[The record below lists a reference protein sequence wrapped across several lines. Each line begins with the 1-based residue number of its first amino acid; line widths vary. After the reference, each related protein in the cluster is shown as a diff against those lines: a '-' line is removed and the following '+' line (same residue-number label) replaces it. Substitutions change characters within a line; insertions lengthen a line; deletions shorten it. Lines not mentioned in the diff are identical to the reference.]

1 MAAGAMLCGAPHLP
15 PWVGRFDSGRS
26 LTPDTSGD
34 RRNTVQNIVTLFVA
48 IFGLM
53 IAAGAHSAGAGGTP
67 EVSQADHDSL
77 DAMGIALLAPVA
89 QPTGIDE
96 ASVWAGSY
104 VYRGMPWFY
113 AEPAMTMTV
122 REVEPVIVADEDAE
136 DELFTAAWGDPPA
149 GREVAQWA

>member
-1 MAAGAMLCGAPHLP
+1 MLCGAPHLP

-34 RRNTVQNIVTLFVA
+34 RRDTVQNIGTLFVA

-96 ASVWAGSY
+96 ASVWTGSY
-104 VYRGMPWFY
+104 VYRGMPWFDV
-113 AEPAMTMTV
+113 EPAV
-122 REVEPVIVADEDAE
+122 VAREIEPVIVAAEDAE
-136 DELFTAAWGDPPA
+136 DELFTAAWSDPPS
-149 GREVAQWA
+149 WAK